1 MDTHNDTQHHS
12 HQKKFLTRASTTIT
26 IINTN
31 DHSTM
36 HTTIHNDALG
46 GSVNAPQRCTHQS
59 PLYIY
64 IYICILLLPQVP
76 SPPSSTI
83 NHCHQHSSTINHR
96 HTITTH

>member
-46 GSVNAPQRCTHQS
+46 GSVNAPHTCTHQS

-64 IYICILLLPQVP
+64 IYMYTSPTPGTIIHHQPQSITIDRHEQP
-76 SPPSSTI
+76 QSSTD
-83 NHCHQHSSTINHR
+83 
-96 HTITTH
+96 TTP